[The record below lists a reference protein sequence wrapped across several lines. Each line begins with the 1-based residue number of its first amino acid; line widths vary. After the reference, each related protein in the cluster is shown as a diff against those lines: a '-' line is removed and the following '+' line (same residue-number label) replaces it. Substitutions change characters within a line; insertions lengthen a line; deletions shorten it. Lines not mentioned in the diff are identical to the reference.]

1 MRAGA
6 LARALAPLPSPFGGA
21 LLRAWEG
28 RLTSPGRW
36 LLAAT
41 AALGLV
47 GVDTRRSQVFV
58 LFSLGAAALLLA
70 WLLTRWRRP
79 RVLLACRLPERA
91 TAGRAAPFEARLAS
105 ANGRPQRDLRF
116 ALPRP
121 GRFGGGLRLSPA
133 EVLLDVP
140 ASGELRLE
148 LALLPLRRG
157 RYTLRGPS
165 VRACD
170 PLGLACGPPRF
181 VPGGPLVVYPPFFR
195 LESLELPVGRRYQP
209 GGIPLSSSTG
219 DSIEF
224 VGTRDFRD
232 GDSLRNIHWRSWAR
246 RGAPVV
252 KEHQEEYFC
261 RVALLVDTEL
271 RERLGAARARRAF
284 EAALSLAASH
294 AEFFSRGE
302 YVVDVLAAGPQL
314 YDLSAGRSLAHFENV
329 LDVLASLEPTRGPAF
344 EAIAPHLF
352 ERLSRI
358 STLVA
363 ILLDLDP
370 ARVELLRRAR
380 ELGTELRTLV
390 VRQGPPSL
398 APEGLLAQ
406 LGEIELWAPADVERA
421 LAREAPLA

>member
-1 MRAGA
+1 MSAGA
-6 LARALAPLPSPFGGA
+6 IAGEPAVGAPPFGSA

-28 RLTSPGRW
+28 RLTGRGRW
-36 LLAAT
+36 LLGAT
-41 AALGLV
+41 LALGLV
-47 GVDTRRSQVFV
+47 GLDTRRSQVFV
-58 LFSLGAAALLLA
+58 LFSLSAAALVLA

-79 RVLLACRLPERA
+79 AVALACQLPTRA
-91 TAGRAAPFEARLAS
+91 TAGRTTAFEARLAS
-105 ANGRPQRDLRF
+105 ADGRPQRDLRF

-121 GRFGGGLRLSPA
+121 GRFGGGLRLSPE

-140 ASGELRLE
+140 AAGELRLE
-148 LALLPLRRG
+148 LELRPLRRG

-181 VPGGPLVVYPPFFR
+181 VAGGPLVVYPPFFR

-224 VGTRDFRD
+224 VGTRDFRE

-261 RVALLVDTEL
+261 RVALVLDTEL
-271 RERLGAARARRAF
+271 GARAPTAEREAF
-284 EAALSLAASH
+284 EASLSLAASY
-294 AEFFSRGE
+294 AEYFGRGE
-302 YVVDVLAAGPQL
+302 YVVDVLAAGPQI

-344 EAIAPHLF
+344 EAVAPYLF
-352 ERLSRI
+352 ERLARI

-363 ILLDLDP
+363 VLLDLDP

-380 ELGTELRTLV
+380 QLGTELRTLV
-390 VRQGPPSL
+390 VRDRPPSL
-398 APEGLLAQ
+398 APDGLVAE
-406 LGEIELWAPADVERA
+406 LGEIELIAPADVGRA